1 MSDYRNAADYREKI
15 KNEDDVEICIT
26 VFRYAVDCV
35 LSEIRRIKK
44 RIPAMTVDMLLSCV
58 TDMAWDLQWEYC
70 RPFGS
75 RKRKM
80 KSTGR
85 CWWST
90 KKSWGCKDM
99 KKENFRAKAREN
111 ISIREY
117 ERGFV
122 HGKAFDPHE
131 RMVKRKDL

>member
-80 KSTGR
+80 KSTGW

-90 KKSWGCKDM
+90 KKSWMAVKTR
-99 KKENFRAKAREN
+99 KKRISGQRREKIFPYGN
-111 ISIREY
+111 MS
-117 ERGFV
+117 GDSCT
-122 HGKAFDPHE
+122 GKHLTH
-131 RMVKRKDL
+131 MSGW

>member
-58 TDMAWDLQWEYC
+58 TDMAWDLQWEY
-70 RPFGS
+70 FKHSES
-75 RKRKM
+75 RKRRM
-80 KSTGR
+80 KCMG
-85 CWWST
+85 WYW
-90 KKSWGCKDM
+90 
-99 KKENFRAKAREN
+99 
-111 ISIREY
+111 
-117 ERGFV
+117 
-122 HGKAFDPHE
+122 
-131 RMVKRKDL
+131 

>member
-58 TDMAWDLQWEYC
+58 TDMAWDLQVVHKEVLD
-70 RPFGS
+70 
-75 RKRKM
+75 
-80 KSTGR
+80 
-85 CWWST
+85 
-90 KKSWGCKDM
+90 GCKDT